1 MIRDE
6 MNLSWSSAPVLKTIE
21 NAIAAAL
28 PDAEVHVSDPQQDGQ
43 HFFVV
48 VISPSFET
56 MPLVRQHQRVLNA
69 LKDAFATQVHAVQL
83 KTLTP
88 TQWAT
93 EKSNS
98 ITA

>member
-1 MIRDE
+1 
-6 MNLSWSSAPVLKTIE
+6 
-21 NAIAAAL
+21 
-28 PDAEVHVSDPQQDGQ
+28 
-43 HFFVV
+43 
-48 VISPSFET
+48 